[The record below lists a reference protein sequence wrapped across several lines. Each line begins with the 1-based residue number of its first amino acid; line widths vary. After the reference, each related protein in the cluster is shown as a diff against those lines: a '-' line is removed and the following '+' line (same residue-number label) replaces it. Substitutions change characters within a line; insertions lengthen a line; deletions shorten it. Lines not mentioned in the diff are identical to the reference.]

1 MVPFTR
7 SSLLLAVGALLAAI
21 GLASLGLW
29 QLSRASEKEATQAAI
44 AAHGALPELTQRDL
58 GAESVGPG
66 MIHRQVR
73 LRGRWL
79 PEATVY
85 LDNRPM
91 AGRVG
96 FIVVTPLQLEGEPR
110 AILVQRGWIPRD
122 TQDRTR
128 LVPVSTPVDTVEI
141 EGRLVSHLN
150 AVFDLG
156 SSSGSPGPIR
166 QNIELDAYAAE
177 IGASLV
183 PLVVLQQGAA
193 QDSLLREW
201 AAPTVNVQKHY
212 GYAFQWFA
220 MSALVVSLYVWF
232 QLFRSQR
239 VTS

>member
-1 MVPFTR
+1 MVA
-7 SSLLLAVGALLAAI
+7 LLTAVGLAA
-21 GLASLGLW
+21 LGLW
-29 QLSRASEKEATQAAI
+29 QLGRATEKEATQAAI
-44 AAHGALPELTQRDL
+44 AAHAALPELTHRDL
-58 GAESVGPG
+58 GAESVSPS
-66 MIHRQVR
+66 MIHRRVR

-96 FIVVTPLQLEGEPR
+96 FIVVTPLQLEGQPH
-110 AILVQRGWIPRD
+110 AILIQRGWVPRD
-122 TQDRTR
+122 AQDRTR
-128 LVPVSTPVDTVEI
+128 LATVSTPVDTVEI
-141 EGRLVSHLN
+141 EGRLVAHPN

-156 SSSGSPGPIR
+156 SSSGSSGLIR

-183 PLVVLQQGAA
+183 PLTVLQQGAA
-193 QDSLLREW
+193 QDGLLRDW

-220 MSALVVSLYVWF
+220 MSALVVGLYVWF
-232 QLFRSQR
+232 QLFRPQR